1 MSIKIL
7 TNYDFNQN
15 EIQNFSIQKLA
26 TAPANPVKGQQYFN
40 TASNRAFVYDG
51 TSWQGMD
58 ALDAQMTGADIVSAI
73 NSSASLI
80 DNDNLSTGVN
90 TAVTNAHTHS
100 NKSILDAT
108 TASFTTASEAKINNI
123 TVTGAIDLDTIKAN
137 VTANN
142 AKVTNATH
150 TGDVTGSTAL
160 TIASNVVTNAKLADM
175 ATMTL
180 KGNNTGAT
188 ADPLDLTVAQVK
200 TMLEIVNVTNHAQ
213 IKKTASSTSGYIPTW
228 NGTTGDALNNGYSV
242 ETSLV
247 GGTGAIP
254 RADAV
259 KNYVDNL
266 LGANDAMVFKG
277 TLGTGGTITA
287 LPTTYSAGWTYKV
300 VSSGTYAGDVCE
312 VGDLVIAVVDR
323 AGTGNVNS
331 DWVTV
336 QTNIDGAVVGPSSAT
351 SGNFP
356 IFNGTTGKIISNSSY
371 SPSSFAT
378 AGHAHSAY
386 DRASSVLSGA
396 SVFSNIVV
404 EDGIVTSV
412 ATRALTPAD
421 IGASVS
427 EHTHSYT
434 SKYASTIG
442 DGTATSFTITHN
454 LNTQDANVTIRETAS
469 PFAVV
474 FTDVE
479 FTTIN
484 TITVRFAQAPTSGQ
498 YRVIVVG

>member
-15 EIQNFSIQKLA
+15 EIQNFSLQKLA
-26 TAPANPVKGQQYFN
+26 TAPASPIKGQQYFN

-51 TSWQGMD
+51 TAWQGMD
-58 ALDAQMTGADIVSAI
+58 ALDAQMTGAEIVSAI

-80 DNDNLSTGVN
+80 DNDNLSVGAN
-90 TAVTNAHTHS
+90 TAITNAHTHS
-100 NKSILDAT
+100 NKAVLDAT
-108 TASFTTASEAKINNI
+108 TASFLTAEKTKVGYL
-123 TVTGAIDLDTIKAN
+123 TVTGATDLDTMRAN

-150 TGDVTGSTAL
+150 TGDVTGSSAL
-160 TIASNVVTNAKLADM
+160 TIASDAVTNVKLANM

-242 ETSLV
+242 ESTLT
-247 GGTGAIP
+247 GGADAIP

-266 LGANDAMVFKG
+266 LGANDAMIFKG
-277 TLGTGGTITA
+277 TLGAGGTITT

-300 VSSGTYAGDVCE
+300 ITAGTYAGDVCE
-312 VGDLVIAVVDR
+312 IGDLVIAVVDR

-356 IFNGTTGKIISNSSY
+356 IFNGTTGKLIANSTY

-378 AGHAHSAY
+378 AGHTHSTF
-386 DRASSVLSGA
+386 DRASSALTGA
-396 SVFSNIVV
+396 NVISDIVV
-404 EDGIVTSV
+404 TDGITTAIS
-412 ATRALTPAD
+412 TRALTASD
-421 IGASVS
+421 IGASAS
-427 EHTHSYT
+427 GHTHAYT
-434 SKYASTIG
+434 SKYATSIG
-442 DGTATSFTITHN
+442 DGTTTSFTVTHN
-454 LNTQDANVTIRETAS
+454 LNTQDTTVTIREVAS
-469 PFAVV
+469 PFAQVI
-474 FTDVE
+474 TDVE
-479 FTTIN
+479 FTTVN
-484 TITVRFAQAPTSGQ
+484 TIAVRFAVAPTASQ
-498 YRVIVVG
+498 YRVVVTG